1 MSEPLHRVVVT
12 GASGFVGR
20 ALLGQIAASVDTIS
34 FGAADW
40 RTRLDSAHLEGATIF
55 HLAARVHQ
63 PRGGDEDE
71 FDEDNAGKTRVLAEE
86 AAREGAHRLVFLSSI
101 KVNGEE
107 TAAHP
112 FTPADFPVPEDAYGR
127 SKLAAE
133 RALAEI
139 AAASGLAFT
148 IVRPPLV
155 FGAGARANLGAIVR
169 LADSPW
175 PLPFARLHAPRSFIH
190 VDDLA
195 RLLVACAESP
205 QAAGKTYIAAHP
217 QPFSVALL
225 VARLRIALGR
235 KPRLWEFDPGL
246 LERMAALAG
255 QGARVRRLTRPLL
268 CDPSAAE
275 RELGWIARVPIDQ
288 AVEELVRD
296 YRARGGN

>member
-1 MSEPLHRVVVT
+1 MSEPLHRVVAT

-20 ALLGQIAASVDTIS
+20 ALLSHLAASVDTIS

-55 HLAARVHQ
+55 HLAARVHE

-86 AAREGAHRLVFLSSI
+86 AAREGATRLVLLSSI

-107 TAAHP
+107 SGARP

-133 RALAEI
+133 RALAEVG
-139 AAASGLAFT
+139 AATGLAFT
-148 IVRPPLV
+148 IVRAPLV
-155 FGAGARANLGAIVR
+155 FGAGARANLEALVR

-195 RLLVACAESP
+195 RLLVTCAENP
-205 QAAGKTYIAAHP
+205 AAAGKTYIAAHR
-217 QPFSVALL
+217 QPFSAALL

-235 KPRLWEFDPGL
+235 KPRLWALDPAL
-246 LERMAALAG
+246 LERVAAVTG
-255 QGARVRRLTRPLL
+255 HGARVRRLSRPLVG
-268 CDPSAAE
+268 DPSAAE

-296 YRARGGN
+296 YRARGGR